1 MTKQMPKAMQQK
13 VNRMSKLM
21 SQLIDLNQELE
32 RWLEDSGITTDGF
45 DYTYDHR
52 EHPGYWIV
60 DADAFIAEVNSDL
73 AKEA

>member
-60 DADAFIAEVNSDL
+60 DVDAFIAEVNRDL